1 MLFKKNK
8 EETVVEKST
17 ESAKE
22 LAVEKS
28 SEKAKKDKKAS
39 KKAKSKKKLIIFIA
53 IGVILLGIIGYLL
66 YGYFFSTPE
75 NAITYTDAPVTR
87 GSVVNVI
94 EGSGT
99 IEAKAQ
105 YEVKYLSSV
114 DVLEDYF
121 EEGDYVEKDQIL
133 YQMDS
138 EDIQRNITRQ
148 QRSVEKARLNYED
161 ALEAVSDLN
170 VKSEIGGVITNLYVS
185 KGDKVNS
192 GAKIADVV
200 DKDTLL
206 LSIPFGADDAKNIY
220 AGQSAEVTLLDS
232 LTSMNG
238 RVTDVGTG
246 TYINSYG
253 VEVTDVE
260 IEVKNPGAV
269 TEGTVATAVVGNYAC
284 YDSAALEYCNTKTIT
299 AKTSGD
305 VVSISKKRGDSVSKN
320 DIILTL
326 ESENSDRSVRD
337 AQISYEDAKS
347 SLDQLLESSSDA
359 TIRSKIAGK
368 VIQKNIKAGEI
379 LDSNTSSTMAIIADL
394 SSLKF
399 DMSIDELD
407 ISKIS
412 VGQEVT
418 VTADALAGRQFR
430 GTVSNV
436 SIVGSAYQGVT
447 SYPVTITID
456 NAEQT
461 ALIPGMNV
469 EAQIVIDSAEN
480 VLRVPVSAL
489 RMGNL
494 VVVKDDGTFKDP
506 LEMEMPQFGT
516 QRPSENG
523 SDKKGEATDE
533 KATPKAGGNVDPAGS
548 GNPTGKGDPKA
559 NGAPTGNGAPSGG
572 YGQRPSQ
579 GGVPSGAPTGVPG
592 NKGGNAGASGKSN
605 PSGNAQDKAQPSQP
619 TGGFGKMSEADLKDM
634 QKKQKERLK
643 SMIESIDVPEGYT
656 VVRVQTGLNDGSY
669 VEIKE
674 IEGSLKEGD
683 LVLVPMITNTQSQMS
698 GGMPGGMGGGMSGGM
713 RPTGGFGG
721 GMSGGMRPTGGF
733 GGGTRPSGGSFGG
746 NRQGGFR

>member
-8 EETVVEKST
+8 EEKTKETTAEKSA
-17 ESAKE
+17 EKE
-22 LAVEKS
+22 T
-28 SEKAKKDKKAS
+28 
-39 KKAKSKKKLIIFIA
+39 KSKKDSKLKKIFKNKKKLTIFIIA
-53 IGVILLGIIGYLL
+53 GVLLLGIIGYPV
-66 YGYFFSTPE
+66 YSYFFSTPE

-148 QRSVEKARLNYED
+148 KRSVEKARLNYED

-320 DIILTL
+320 DTILTL

-418 VTADALAGRQFR
+418 VTADALSGRQFR

-506 LEMEMPQFGT
+506 LEMEIPQFGT
-516 QRPSENG
+516 QRPAGND
-523 SDKKGEATDE
+523 SDKKPETADE
-533 KATPKAGGNVDPAGS
+533 KETNKTDGNAA
-548 GNPTGKGDPKA
+548 PTGKGAPA
-559 NGAPTGNGAPSGG
+559 GYGAPTGKGAPTG
-572 YGQRPSQ
+572 YGAPT
-579 GGVPSGAPTGVPG
+579 GKGAPTGVPG
-592 NKGGNAGASGKSN
+592 NSPTNAGVSDKDGTQ
-605 PSGNAQDKAQPSQP
+605 GNAQGKAQPSQP

-713 RPTGGFGG
+713 RPTGGMGG

-733 GGGTRPSGGSFGG
+733 GGGMRSSGGSFGG